1 MLKWRSDKMLKSIA
15 YLLLFILYAF
25 TLFTVVAT
33 AEFVGY
39 ENFLRSMTQENG
51 VFETLSVLFL
61 FSISF
66 YGVYTLYF
74 FRKKFSKYLY
84 ILILFASF
92 LTFLAGMEEM
102 SWGQHLFHFSSTEY
116 FIENNLQ
123 QETNL
128 HNFMDANLFSSL
140 IYTSIYTLFVFI
152 PLLSKLFFKDVP
164 LLRYFDLNMHHI
176 LIILFSSTLQLYF
189 YPDFGVYVDMFTQ
202 LLALALFGF
211 VLWKEEYSP
220 RLFVHYLLVVNT
232 TIIFMLYH
240 DVFDFLNMQYE
251 IREMFVTL
259 AVLFIFIDFIQK
271 EKVK

>member
-1 MLKWRSDKMLKSIA
+1 MMKSI
-15 YLLLFILYAF
+15 LFVLYSF
-25 TLFTVVAT
+25 TIFTVVAT
-33 AEFVGY
+33 AELLGY

-66 YGVYTLYF
+66 YGLYTLYF
-74 FRKKFSKYLY
+74 FRKNFSKYVY
-84 ILILFASF
+84 ILILFASV
-92 LTFLAGMEEM
+92 LTFLAGMEEI
-102 SWGQHLFHFSSTEY
+102 SWGQQIFHFSSTEY

-123 QETNL
+123 KETNL
-128 HNFMDANLFSSL
+128 HNFMDANLFSSI
-140 IYTSIYTLFVFI
+140 IYTTIYTFFVFI
-152 PLLSKLFFKDVP
+152 PLFSKLFFKNIP
-164 LLRYFDLNMHHI
+164 ILRYFDLNMHHI

-189 YPDFGVYVDMFTQ
+189 YDDFGVYVDMFTQ
-202 LLALALFGF
+202 LLALGLFGY
-211 VLWKEEYSP
+211 VLWKEEYSFK
-220 RLFVHYLLVVNT
+220 LLLHYLLVVNT

-271 EKVK
+271 EKEDVL